1 MSVIAHF
8 SHAVFV
14 VYLGVYV
21 GSCTHKYDES
31 ASLANQCICMFV
43 ACSGVCMLMCVH
55 TQCAYVLMHITGG
68 KCHKY
73 HFCHDEHI
81 FVIIKVSLS

>member
-1 MSVIAHF
+1 MSVIAHI

-31 ASLANQCICMFV
+31 LANQYICMFV
-43 ACSGVCMLMCVH
+43 HAMVHACSRVFTCSVHRCSCMLTNACMWNSGC
-55 TQCAYVLMHITGG
+55 T
-68 KCHKY
+68 
-73 HFCHDEHI
+73 
-81 FVIIKVSLS
+81 

>member
-43 ACSGVCMLMCVH
+43 HAVVYACSRVFTHSVHMCSCISLAGSA
-55 TQCAYVLMHITGG
+55 TTI
-68 KCHKY
+68 
-73 HFCHDEHI
+73 I
-81 FVIIKVSLS
+81 FVMTNTFLS